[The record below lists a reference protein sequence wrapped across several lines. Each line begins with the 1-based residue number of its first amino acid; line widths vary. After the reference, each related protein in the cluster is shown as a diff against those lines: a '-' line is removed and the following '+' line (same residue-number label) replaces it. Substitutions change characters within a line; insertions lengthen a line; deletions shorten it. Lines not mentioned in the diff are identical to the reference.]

1 MFSDLATFLGVTLT
15 ITLYGLIV
23 KETHKR
29 PTVSYFVTKSKF
41 ENFTAVN
48 NFESLNKEEKL
59 IVRKVIMD
67 YRFRNV
73 ITEKFIFINMPTR
86 FVYFKIPGNDNEEIL
101 SFYVTK

>member
-1 MFSDLATFLGVTLT
+1 MLPDLVTFLGVSLT

-23 KETHKR
+23 KETKR

-48 NFESLNKEEKL
+48 NFKSLTKEEKL

>member
-1 MFSDLATFLGVTLT
+1 MFSDLLTFLGVSLT

-23 KETHKR
+23 KETKR
-29 PTVSYFVTKSKF
+29 PVITYSVTKSKF

-48 NFESLNKEEKL
+48 NFESLTKEEKF

-73 ITEKFIFINMPTR
+73 ITEKFIFINIPSR

-101 SFYVTK
+101 SFYLKH

>member
-1 MFSDLATFLGVTLT
+1 MFSDLLTFLGVSLT
-15 ITLYGLIV
+15 VTLYGLIV
-23 KETHKR
+23 SETKR
-29 PTVSYFVTKSKF
+29 PIISYSVAKSKF

-48 NFESLNKEEKL
+48 NFESLTKEEKF

-73 ITEKFIFINMPTR
+73 ITEKFIFINMPSR

-101 SFYVTK
+101 SFYVKP